1 MFETHLLLIH
11 HLYQLRTLGI
21 DERSDSFVAVLGNLL
36 SSGLGDLIGVFI
48 NRSPE

>member
-11 HLYQLRTLGI
+11 HLYRLRTLGI
-21 DERSDSFVAVLGNLL
+21 DERSDSLVTVLSNLL
-36 SSGLGDLIGVFI
+36 SSGLGDLIGIVI